1 MSAFAGIE
9 SLGRRQFWPGLVGRT
24 VEGERITLVVI
35 ELEPGAVVAE
45 HRHENEQLG
54 VLIEGSLRFSV
65 GEETRSLAPGA
76 TWCIGANVPHSVVAG
91 PDGAIAIE
99 AFSPVRADWRAL
111 ELLEPGPGRWP

>member
-1 MSAFAGIE
+1 VSAFADIE
-9 SLGRRQFWPGLVGRT
+9 GLGRLQLWPGLVGRS

-54 VLIEGSLRFSV
+54 VLIEGTLRFSV

-76 TWCIGANVPHSVVAG
+76 TWRISANVPHSVVAG
-91 PDGAIAIE
+91 PDGAVAVE
-99 AFSPVRADWRAL
+99 VFSPVRADWRSLEAL
-111 ELLEPGPGRWP
+111 EPSPGRWP